1 MLCAIQRSQVR
12 SEVLNALLFDIRKLL
27 VRKRVDRRIAA
38 IREKME
44 QSAAA
49 GEVCLSAPR
58 VTVSTGNARALRETE
73 IERRRHAPALG
84 SSTSALL
91 GFGANILCDL
101 QSDGIS

>member
-1 MLCAIQRSQVR
+1 MRPLPQVLCAIQRSQVR

-49 GEVCLSAPR
+49 GEVCLP
-58 VTVSTGNARALRETE
+58 AR
-73 IERRRHAPALG
+73 G
-84 SSTSALL
+84 SH
-91 GFGANILCDL
+91 
-101 QSDGIS
+101 

>member
-1 MLCAIQRSQVR
+1 VR

-49 GEVCLSAPR
+49 GEVCLP
-58 VTVSTGNARALRETE
+58 AR
-73 IERRRHAPALG
+73 G
-84 SSTSALL
+84 SH
-91 GFGANILCDL
+91 
-101 QSDGIS
+101 